1 MNLVGDALRG
11 LLKALL
17 VAGTALLVG
26 WLLPAGQQASLYLR

>member
-17 VAGTALLVG
+17 VGGAALLVG
-26 WLLPAGQQASLYLR
+26 WLLPAGQHTSLFLR